1 MSNKILLGEKRKYA
15 SNKNTVMLTFTE
27 IHPSSG
33 WKGNS
38 FVHYAICA
46 LKKFSFVLWTGV
58 IVKVRMHFC
67 FYQNLLF
74 YIYLN
79 LFSYA
84 FYAVHLMMET
94 SICWA
99 LYYDANTSYL
109 MPHADWLEQK
119 IRATCRIRS
128 KQILELS
135 VYTKFTVVWIM
146 YLMLCD
152 NR

>member
-1 MSNKILLGEKRKYA
+1 MNWCYCESENAPQFFFFLI
-15 SNKNTVMLTFTE
+15 
-27 IHPSSG
+27 
-33 WKGNS
+33 S
-38 FVHYAICA
+38 FLYI
-46 LKKFSFVLWTGV
+46 
-58 IVKVRMHFC
+58 
-67 FYQNLLF
+67 

-79 LFSYA
+79 RFPYA

-94 SICWA
+94 SIRWA

-135 VYTKFTVVWIM
+135 AYTKFTVV
-146 YLMLCD
+146 
-152 NR
+152 